1 MISTIV
7 GALLPIVITLIFGFI
22 AAWHHDFDGKQAT
35 ILNRMVMLYALP
47 LNLFAG
53 MVATSRT
60 QLASQVPLALSI
72 FLAMVVAFALAY
84 VVIRYVF
91 RREPMTAALQ
101 ALAIGGPAV
110 PFVGVSV
117 LGYLFGDSSAV
128 SISSAGLAMNLV
140 QVPLCMIL
148 LSIGA
153 ASRAKLTPSTTSDGA
168 GGRAPV
174 QQVGAG
180 SADSTPASL
189 SAHVLAAL
197 KEPVV
202 WAPILAVLLV
212 LTGLH
217 LPASLSASAKL
228 LGSATGGVAL
238 FASGIVLFSRRVTF
252 NLPVAIT
259 LLCRN
264 LIVPGAMWV
273 VVSALGMPSALIKE
287 AVVTMAIPVASI
299 TVILAVQY
307 QAAEQEMASALFF
320 STIVSVV
327 TMGLFIALLA

>member
-35 ILNRMVMLYALP
+35 VLNRMVMLYALP

-53 MVATSRT
+53 MVATSRS
-60 QLASQVPLALSI
+60 QLASQVPLALSV
-72 FLAMVVAFALAY
+72 FLSMIIAFGAAY
-84 VVIRYVF
+84 VIIRYVF

-128 SISSAGLAMNLV
+128 SITSAGLAMNLI

-148 LSIGA
+148 LSVGA
-153 ASRAKLTPSTTSDGA
+153 ASRARSMPTTSA
-168 GGRAPV
+168 VGGRPAMHLPPES
-174 QQVGAG
+174 
-180 SADSTPASL
+180 SANPTLVSFG
-189 SAHVLAAL
+189 AHVLAAL

-202 WAPILAVLLV
+202 WAPVLAIVLV
-212 LTGLH
+212 LIGLR
-217 LPASLSASAKL
+217 LPPSVGASAKL

-238 FASGIVLFSRRVTF
+238 FASGIVLFSRRVVF
-252 NLPVAIT
+252 NLPVAMT

-264 LIVPGAMWV
+264 LIVPSLTWAAI
-273 VVSALGMPSALIKE
+273 SALGMPSALIKE
-287 AVVTMAIPVASI
+287 AVVTVAIPVASI

-307 QAAEQEMASALFF
+307 QAAEQETASALFF
-320 STIVSVV
+320 STIASVV
-327 TMGLFIALLA
+327 TMGLFIGFLS